1 MDTDDYP
8 PSTAGGGS
16 SSSRRRRH
24 HGGRNRSREAALPN
38 SSRRQAKNRNN
49 HNRSHNHQSNDTS
62 ATTNMSRDSRYTT
75 STSNRRPP
83 QSSSSRREYKL
94 RNDND
99 IYNESSTSMS
109 KYYSRNHPKNRQS
122 DNTSHRSS
130 GGSSSRAR
138 DNKDVD
144 NFYRS
149 GDSSRADHSH
159 RSDSSR
165 EERRR
170 HKQQIPKSVRDC
182 KPSRSSRRHR
192 DDRQKPSSSR
202 RERERER
209 ERHTQHDDSIMDESI
224 DIKSDEDS
232 FAGNS
237 QISHSSDDHSADI
250 SQSNNTSHSEST
262 IEIVYPDSESTH
274 SKHKSLNNTY
284 DDEDSFAGNDDLLS
298 NSNRSSEEEFVIS
311 EEEIDGENSLNDSE
325 FDEDIEI
332 ADYSQRGGYTAEE
345 ESELELLGLRRRG
358 NNGSTRYSQLY
369 NNEEELGISRL
380 DSQGTSTSI
389 YDATNK
395 NDLELNPNYGKI
407 SKADELREQI
417 ADLPLITT
425 STADSTTTPASVD
438 VHDGAYDLNS
448 GSLDDETK
456 LEDFVLD
463 HDKAVVST
471 HTDPPIQDTSE
482 HNLDPDD
489 ENRSLFSRLDCPPS
503 PAGPEKNKVK
513 GYQRQSSKGSSK
525 GSSSKGNSKGDSD
538 NGRELALVE
547 DEVSKISIRGQD
559 PPESGRGCDPKPKGS
574 SEPHSSRKH
583 RSGGSKSSGDRK
595 SSRSKG
601 SSHKSRSSR
610 DESRRKDKKKKQP
623 EIKGILKKKGAPI
636 PITQFGKPLT
646 PTQDD
651 SDEDSFAGNSSN
663 SSGSDPDISECK
675 QTTVASISTT
685 TLQLGSSAPP
695 NVDDDTTIKSVGTA
709 KSGGLRSGK
718 YATVNQMAAWKQGED
733 NDSDD
738 EEGDYTY
745 TGVSELTPYSGTDFN
760 EHSDFEG
767 NYKYDASGKPIKRH
781 SSDGNDD
788 DGSTLQSIATNTN
801 THFDRSKSHFLRT
814 ADLGLT
820 QDTIF
825 AQQFLDDANQKV
837 EPHYHIPSLHP
848 PPGVQFHIDENWVC
862 LDDGKGS
869 HSPIAPQAVDA
880 LVAMGYR
887 AACDPM
893 MWTPTSKTR
902 KYMTEKK
909 LRFDDM
915 PVPGP
920 LDEGDGS
927 VDDTTGVGVWSG
939 KFPHKYHGHEQPAIR
954 SQGIV
959 NMSPEELVDLLMD
972 SSRVSEYNKSSIG
985 RVDEVVLSDGTN
997 LDSCPFSG
1005 QRKKKLTGVVVQGA
1019 KVVNGTA
1026 VFDSETD
1033 DEGSDEEI
1041 EETIFDEHG
1050 TKSVRMIPATSSK
1063 KEQRQSHFVGVTKL
1077 VRTTNKPPLV
1087 RKVLEFFTLLHC
1099 RALTDDQGG
1108 DGYIIVGRGIIPA
1121 ADADSDKKGV
1131 MHSEILLNVHIIR
1144 RLRPVSSSKKSRD
1157 KKSKGGSRSRSVSD
1171 SGRKASKSDLANRCL
1186 LINVNH
1192 LKSPLVPNML
1202 AKKVGLSA
1210 AVNFITD
1217 IRALTE

>member
-1 MDTDDYP
+1 
-8 PSTAGGGS
+8 
-16 SSSRRRRH
+16 
-24 HGGRNRSREAALPN
+24 
-38 SSRRQAKNRNN
+38 
-49 HNRSHNHQSNDTS
+49 
-62 ATTNMSRDSRYTT
+62 
-75 STSNRRPP
+75 
-83 QSSSSRREYKL
+83 
-94 RNDND
+94 
-99 IYNESSTSMS
+99 
-109 KYYSRNHPKNRQS
+109 
-122 DNTSHRSS
+122 
-130 GGSSSRAR
+130 
-138 DNKDVD
+138 
-144 NFYRS
+144 
-149 GDSSRADHSH
+149 
-159 RSDSSR
+159 
-165 EERRR
+165 
-170 HKQQIPKSVRDC
+170 
-182 KPSRSSRRHR
+182 
-192 DDRQKPSSSR
+192 
-202 RERERER
+202 
-209 ERHTQHDDSIMDESI
+209 MDESI
-224 DIKSDEDS
+224 DIKTDEDS

-237 QISHSSDDHSADI
+237 SHSDNSAHISDD

-274 SKHKSLNNTY
+274 SKHKSPNNTY
-284 DDEDSFAGNDDLLS
+284 DEDEDSFAANDDLLN
-298 NSNRSSEEEFVIS
+298 NSNKSSEDEFVIS

-332 ADYSQRGGYTAEE
+332 ADYSQRGGGGYTAEE

-358 NNGSTRYSQLY
+358 NGSTRYSQLY

-380 DSQGTSTSI
+380 DSQGSTSV

-417 ADLPLITT
+417 ADLPLIAT
-425 STADSTTTPASVD
+425 STAEDSTTTASAID
-438 VHDGAYDLNS
+438 VHDGAYDINS

-463 HDKAVVST
+463 HDKAVVVS
-471 HTDPPIQDTSE
+471 HDPPMQDTSE
-482 HNLDPDD
+482 HSNLLDPDD
-489 ENRSLFSRLDCPPS
+489 ENKSLFSRLDCPPS

-513 GYQRQSSKGSSK
+513 ISGREGGQYQQQSSKGSSK
-525 GSSSKGNSKGDSD
+525 GSSSKGDEE
-538 NGRELALVE
+538 GRQLAIVE
-547 DEVSKISIRGQD
+547 DEVSKMSIRGQD

-574 SEPHSSRKH
+574 SDPSSSRKYRGGSN
-583 RSGGSKSSGDRK
+583 RSGGSSK

-601 SSHKSRSSR
+601 SSSKSRRSR
-610 DESRRKDKKKKQP
+610 DAPRKKKKQP

-651 SDEDSFAGNSSN
+651 SVEDSFAGNSSQ

-675 QTTVASISTT
+675 QTTAASVSTT
-685 TLQLGSSAPP
+685 TLQLGSSSSPP
-695 NVDDDTTIKSVGTA
+695 NGDDDTTIKSVGTA
-709 KSGGLRSGK
+709 KSGGLRSGR

-738 EEGDYTY
+738 EEGDHTY
-745 TGVSELTPYSGTDFN
+745 TGVSELTPYSGTDGDFN
-760 EHSDFEG
+760 SHSDFEG
-767 NYKYDASGKPIKRH
+767 NYKYDAKGKPIKRH
-781 SSDGNDD
+781 NSDEYGDDD

-825 AQQFLDDANQKV
+825 AEQFLDDANQKV

-915 PVPGP
+915 PIPGP

-939 KFPHKYHGHEQPAIR
+939 KFPHKYHGYEQPAIR

-1041 EETIFDEHG
+1041 EETVFDEHG
-1050 TKSVRMIPATSSK
+1050 TKSIRMIATTSSK
-1063 KEQRQSHFVGVTKL
+1063 KEQRQSNFVGCTKL

-1144 RLRPVSSSKKSRD
+1144 RLRSVSSSKKSRD
-1157 KKSKGGSRSRSVSD
+1157 KKNKGGSRSRSVSD
-1171 SGRKASKSDLANRCL
+1171 SGRKANKSDLANRCL

-1210 AVNFITD
+1210 AVNFVTD

>member
-1 MDTDDYP
+1 
-8 PSTAGGGS
+8 
-16 SSSRRRRH
+16 
-24 HGGRNRSREAALPN
+24 
-38 SSRRQAKNRNN
+38 
-49 HNRSHNHQSNDTS
+49 
-62 ATTNMSRDSRYTT
+62 
-75 STSNRRPP
+75 
-83 QSSSSRREYKL
+83 
-94 RNDND
+94 
-99 IYNESSTSMS
+99 
-109 KYYSRNHPKNRQS
+109 
-122 DNTSHRSS
+122 
-130 GGSSSRAR
+130 
-138 DNKDVD
+138 
-144 NFYRS
+144 
-149 GDSSRADHSH
+149 
-159 RSDSSR
+159 
-165 EERRR
+165 
-170 HKQQIPKSVRDC
+170 
-182 KPSRSSRRHR
+182 
-192 DDRQKPSSSR
+192 
-202 RERERER
+202 
-209 ERHTQHDDSIMDESI
+209 MDESI
-224 DIKSDEDS
+224 DIIKQDEEEDS
-232 FAGNS
+232 YAGNS
-237 QISHSSDDHSADI
+237 SHSDNSHISDDM

-262 IEIVYPDSESTH
+262 IEIVYPDSESNH
-274 SKHKSLNNTY
+274 SSKHKSPNNTY
-284 DDEDSFAGNDDLLS
+284 DEDEEDSFAGNDDLN
-298 NSNRSSEEEFVIS
+298 NSNKSSEEEFVIS

-332 ADYSQRGGYTAEE
+332 ADYSQRGGFSIEE

-358 NNGSTRYSQLY
+358 NGSTRYSQLY

-380 DSQGTSTSI
+380 DSQGSTSI

-395 NDLELNPNYGKI
+395 NDLELNPNYGKV

-425 STADSTTTPASVD
+425 STAEDSTTASAID
-438 VHDGAYDLNS
+438 VHDGAYDTNS

-463 HDKAVVST
+463 HDKAVS
-471 HTDPPIQDTSE
+471 HDPPIQDTSE
-482 HNLDPDD
+482 HSNLLDPDD
-489 ENRSLFSRLDCPPS
+489 ENKSLFSRLDCPPS
-503 PAGPEKNKVK
+503 PAGPEKNKIK
-513 GYQRQSSKGSSK
+513 GYQRQSSKGSSTK
-525 GSSSKGNSKGDSD
+525 GSSIKGNSKEDDG
-538 NGRELALVE
+538 GRELALVE
-547 DEVSKISIRGQD
+547 DEVSKMSIRGQD
-559 PPESGRGCDPKPKGS
+559 PPESGRGCDPKPKGNSGGS
-574 SEPHSSRKH
+574 SHKH
-583 RSGGSKSSGDRK
+583 RGGGSRGSGGSKSS
-595 SSRSKG
+595 RSKG
-601 SSHKSRSSR
+601 GSKSRRSR
-610 DESRRKDKKKKQP
+610 EESCRRDRKKKQP

-651 SDEDSFAGNSSN
+651 SDEDSFAGNSSQ

-675 QTTVASISTT
+675 QTTTASVSTT

-695 NVDDDTTIKSVGTA
+695 NGDDDSIAIKSVGTA

-738 EEGDYTY
+738 DEEGDHTY
-745 TGVSELTPYSGTDFN
+745 TGVSELTPYSGADGDFN
-760 EHSDFEG
+760 SHSDFEG
-767 NYKYDASGKPIKRH
+767 NYKYDAKGKPIKRH
-781 SSDGNDD
+781 NSDDDGDD

-825 AQQFLDDANQKV
+825 AEQFLDDANQKV

-915 PVPGP
+915 PIPGP
-920 LDEGDGS
+920 LDEGDGG

-939 KFPHKYHGHEQPAIR
+939 KFPHKYHGYEQPAIR

-1050 TKSVRMIPATSSK
+1050 TKSVRMITATSSK
-1063 KEQRQSHFVGVTKL
+1063 KEQRQSNFIGVTKL

-1157 KKSKGGSRSRSVSD
+1157 KKSKGGSRSRSVSE

>member
-1 MDTDDYP
+1 
-8 PSTAGGGS
+8 
-16 SSSRRRRH
+16 
-24 HGGRNRSREAALPN
+24 
-38 SSRRQAKNRNN
+38 
-49 HNRSHNHQSNDTS
+49 
-62 ATTNMSRDSRYTT
+62 
-75 STSNRRPP
+75 
-83 QSSSSRREYKL
+83 
-94 RNDND
+94 
-99 IYNESSTSMS
+99 
-109 KYYSRNHPKNRQS
+109 
-122 DNTSHRSS
+122 
-130 GGSSSRAR
+130 
-138 DNKDVD
+138 
-144 NFYRS
+144 
-149 GDSSRADHSH
+149 
-159 RSDSSR
+159 
-165 EERRR
+165 
-170 HKQQIPKSVRDC
+170 
-182 KPSRSSRRHR
+182 
-192 DDRQKPSSSR
+192 
-202 RERERER
+202 
-209 ERHTQHDDSIMDESI
+209 MDESI
-224 DIKSDEDS
+224 DIIKQEEEEEDS

-237 QISHSSDDHSADI
+237 AHSSDDNSSHISADD
-250 SQSNNTSHSEST
+250 SRSNATSHSEST
-262 IEIVYPDSESTH
+262 IEIVYPDSESNH
-274 SKHKSLNNTY
+274 SSKHKSPNNTY
-284 DDEDSFAGNDDLLS
+284 DEEDEDSFAGNDDLN
-298 NSNRSSEEEFVIS
+298 NSNRSSGEEFVIS

-332 ADYSQRGGYTAEE
+332 ADYSQRGGEYTAEE

-395 NDLELNPNYGKI
+395 NDLELNPNYGKV

-417 ADLPLITT
+417 ADLPLITI
-425 STADSTTTPASVD
+425 STAEDSTTTATSAID

-463 HDKAVVST
+463 HDKAVEVS
-471 HTDPPIQDTSE
+471 HNTDPPIQDTSE
-482 HNLDPDD
+482 HSNLLDPDD
-489 ENRSLFSRLDCPPS
+489 ENKSLFSRLDCPPS
-503 PAGPEKNKVK
+503 PAGPEKNKIK
-513 GYQRQSSKGSSK
+513 GYQRQSSK
-525 GSSSKGNSKGDSD
+525 SSSKGGSKDD
-538 NGRELALVE
+538 EEERQLAIVE
-547 DEVSKISIRGQD
+547 DEVSKMSIRGQD

-574 SEPHSSRKH
+574 SESSRKYRGGST
-583 RSGGSKSSGDRK
+583 RSGGSGSK

-601 SSHKSRSSR
+601 GSKSRSSR
-610 DESRRKDKKKKQP
+610 DESRKDRKKKKQP

-651 SDEDSFAGNSSN
+651 SDEDSFAGNSSQ
-663 SSGSDPDISECK
+663 SGSDPDISECK
-675 QTTVASISTT
+675 QTTAASVSTT
-685 TLQLGSSAPP
+685 TLQLGSSPSPP
-695 NVDDDTTIKSVGTA
+695 NNVDDDTTIKSVGTA

-738 EEGDYTY
+738 EEGDHTY
-745 TGVSELTPYSGTDFN
+745 TGVSELTPYSGTDGDFN
-760 EHSDFEG
+760 SHSDFEG
-767 NYKYDASGKPIKRH
+767 NYKYDAKGKLIKRH
-781 SSDGNDD
+781 HSDEYGDND

-825 AQQFLDDANQKV
+825 AEQFLDDANQKV

-915 PVPGP
+915 PIPGP

-939 KFPHKYHGHEQPAIR
+939 KFPHKYHGYEQPAIR

-1033 DEGSDEEI
+1033 DEGSDEEV

-1050 TKSVRMIPATSSK
+1050 TKSVRMITTTSSK
-1063 KEQRQSHFVGVTKL
+1063 KEQRQSNFVGITKL
-1077 VRTTNKPPLV
+1077 VRTTNKPPFV

-1121 ADADSDKKGV
+1121 ADADSDKKGI
-1131 MHSEILLNVHIIR
+1131 MHSEILLNVHIVR
-1144 RLRPVSSSKKSRD
+1144 RLRPVSSKKSSRD

-1171 SGRKASKSDLANRCL
+1171 SGRKATKSDLANRCL

>member
-1 MDTDDYP
+1 MDPDDYP
-8 PSTAGGGS
+8 PNTAAGG

-24 HGGRNRSREAALPN
+24 GGNRSSREAALPN
-38 SSRRQAKNRNN
+38 SSRRQAKSSNRNN
-49 HNRSHNHQSNDTS
+49 TRSHHNNDTS

-75 STSNRRPP
+75 SSSSNRRPP
-83 QSSSSRREYKL
+83 QSSSSRYKP
-94 RNDND
+94 RDND
-99 IYNESSTSMS
+99 IHNESSTSMS
-109 KYYSRNHPKNRQS
+109 KYYSRNHPKNRS
-122 DNTSHRSS
+122 ADNR
-130 GGSSSRAR
+130 GDRR
-138 DNKDVD
+138 DRGDVD
-144 NFYRS
+144 NSHRS
-149 GDSSRADHSH
+149 GDSSRADHSY
-159 RSDSSR
+159 RSGSSR
-165 EERRR
+165 EETRRGR
-170 HKQQIPKSVRDC
+170 HDQQHTHHNKSERDYSSS
-182 KPSRSSRRHR
+182 KSSRRHR
-192 DDRQKPSSSR
+192 DDKQKPSNSR
-202 RERERER
+202 RERER
-209 ERHTQHDDSIMDESI
+209 ERHTQQDDIVMDESI
-224 DIKSDEDS
+224 DIIKQDGEEDS

-237 QISHSSDDHSADI
+237 SQSLDEHSDDM

-274 SKHKSLNNTY
+274 SKHKSPNNNTY
-284 DDEDSFAGNDDLLS
+284 DEDEDSFAGNDDLLN
-298 NSNRSSEEEFVIS
+298 NSNRSSGDEFVIS

-332 ADYSQRGGYTAEE
+332 TDYSQRGGGFSIEE

-358 NNGSTRYSQLY
+358 NGSTRYSQLY
-369 NNEEELGISRL
+369 NNEEEMGISRL

-395 NDLELNPNYGKI
+395 NDLELNPNYGKV

-425 STADSTTTPASVD
+425 STAEDSTTTPASID
-438 VHDGAYDLNS
+438 VHDGAYDINS

-463 HDKAVVST
+463 HDKAIS
-471 HTDPPIQDTSE
+471 HNTDPPIQDTSE
-482 HNLDPDD
+482 HSNLLDPDD
-489 ENRSLFSRLDCPPS
+489 ENKSLFSRLDCPPS
-503 PAGPEKNKVK
+503 PAGPEKNKIK
-513 GYQRQSSKGSSK
+513 GYQRQSSKGSSSKGSNSK
-525 GSSSKGNSKGDSD
+525 GSSSKGDDGE
-538 NGRELALVE
+538 RQLAIVE
-547 DEVSKISIRGQD
+547 DEVSKMSIRGQD

-574 SEPHSSRKH
+574 SEPSSSRKH
-583 RSGGSKSSGDRK
+583 RGGGSRSGGGSK

-601 SSHKSRSSR
+601 GSSKSRRSK
-610 DESRRKDKKKKQP
+610 DESRRDRKKKQP

-675 QTTVASISTT
+675 QTTASSVSTT
-685 TLQLGSSAPP
+685 TLQLGSSPSPP

-733 NDSDD
+733 NNSDD
-738 EEGDYTY
+738 EEGDHTY

-767 NYKYDASGKPIKRH
+767 NYKYDAKGKPIKRH
-781 SSDGNDD
+781 DSDEYGNDD
-788 DGSTLQSIATNTN
+788 DGGSTLQSIATNSN

-915 PVPGP
+915 PIPGP

-939 KFPHKYHGHEQPAIR
+939 KFPHKYHGYEQPAIR

-1041 EETIFDEHG
+1041 EETVFDEHG
-1050 TKSVRMIPATSSK
+1050 TKSVRMITTTSSK
-1063 KEQRQSHFVGVTKL
+1063 KEQRQSNFVGITKL

-1144 RLRPVSSSKKSRD
+1144 RLRPVSSSKKSSRD